1 MMETPYV
8 AGRVGQSVPPLSS
21 GAVRGHPCVRSPA
34 AVRVAGLLHPVRTH
48 TYARWHRMACTARA
62 VRFVSIELA
71 PAD

>member
-34 AVRVAGLLHPVRTH
+34 AVRGRPTCYTPVRTH
-48 TYARWHRMACTARA
+48 TYGRAGMTCTARA

-71 PAD
+71 RPD